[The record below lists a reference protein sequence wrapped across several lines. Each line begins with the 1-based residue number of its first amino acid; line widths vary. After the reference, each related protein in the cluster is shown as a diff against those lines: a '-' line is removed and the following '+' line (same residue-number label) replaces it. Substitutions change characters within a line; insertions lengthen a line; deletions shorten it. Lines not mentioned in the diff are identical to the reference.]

1 MSNYVFV
8 NRPFDASTTFDVE
21 ILNKKILDFVVD
33 NSLAVEHVY
42 DGASPMALD
51 NLVDRLR
58 HGDTVYTWTW
68 RCLITSNTNIPL
80 LVLSIIN
87 RIRQKGAELCCVQ
100 ENIDTASP
108 NDRLTLTQL
117 AAFEQFNIDVSE
129 YDIESPRKRPNHQSP
144 RIFESIAIFQ
154 YTGC

>member
-8 NRPFDASTTFDVE
+8 SRPFDALTTFDVE
-21 ILNKKILDFVVD
+21 IMNKKILDFVVD

-42 DGASPMALD
+42 DGSSRMALD
-51 NLVDRLR
+51 ILIDKLQR
-58 HGDTVYTWTW
+58 GDTVYTWTW
-68 RCLITSNTNIPL
+68 RCLITSGSSIPL
-80 LVLSIIN
+80 QVLSIID
-87 RIRQKGAELCCVQ
+87 RMRQKGAELCCVQ

-117 AAFEQFNIDVSE
+117 TAFEQFNIDVTE
-129 YDIESPRKRPNHQSP
+129 YSVESPRKRANHQSP
-144 RIFESIAIFQ
+144 KVFESIAISQ